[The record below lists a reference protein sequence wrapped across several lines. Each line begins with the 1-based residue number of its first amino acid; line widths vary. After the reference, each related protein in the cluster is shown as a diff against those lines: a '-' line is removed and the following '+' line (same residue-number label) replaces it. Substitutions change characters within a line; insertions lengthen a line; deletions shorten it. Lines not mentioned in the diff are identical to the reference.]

1 MKCWNLSAVSVRMN
15 SFHLAE
21 QVTTWCNEN
30 GALSE
35 GDTSSCLEGNQ
46 VNEVPESSY
55 NEADEISDELEEHRE
70 SNETTEIDEQAPI
83 CNCPIGNTFYSYGDV
98 TLSNLN
104 ADNLPESSS
113 IRDISNSRLST
124 ESCGSVFSLS
134 QSSTNSANN
143 LQPSTG
149 DSNLCS
155 ITTPLNFDQAVKAWE
170 SSGEDNQERYL
181 LSFLENKQFENEEM
195 KGGCA
200 AKGEREREDL
210 DSYNSFCDGDLVDGS
225 VSIPNRTQS
234 SLKLVEVDVANVN
247 QGPFAHRD
255 TTRKQNLSVVRV
267 TDQID
272 TVIDQSDCH
281 TSNQSSKWEHLG
293 ARPRDRPSKGNRSS
307 ECSSLCFSS
316 LDPVPQQVAGV
327 ANAFLARH
335 SEDKHLHESLYYTY
349 AEEMLAK
356 DFSSQGACNSHV
368 EGITNSNKE
377 KLYLGDFQVTSRPDP
392 PYYPPYSSVFPLTVG
407 ASIRGNGKDGN
418 PYHNTLNGN
427 SVLLPGPLYS
437 YIGGNTDTNSN
448 FNSFDPN
455 FLASDIKEPRLLQHD
470 QFSSLCSSDILQSGF
485 TGSRLTPD
493 FLGTTG
499 PQMTHSVIGIQSNIG
514 FTRTTS
520 ALPLEPLQMQTPSTS
535 NLGLLATSTSNT
547 QCYSHQPNAST
558 DFQTLPSVAMANQ
571 SDSRFLSELEFGGNT
586 HLSPVSSSSI
596 RDGVNISGRRN
607 SSSILNTI
615 GDHLASG
622 TYREG
627 NSSGNSSSSCITSGA
642 NTGGDHDENSAQ
654 SGGSIPNENY
664 GTESVES
671 TDNSLL
677 ELEQHVEEACAMVE
691 RVLRE
696 REERE
701 EFGREIERKE
711 REIRAER
718 ARKKRERE
726 ARELEEARGW
736 PQQQEPVTGQ
746 SLWLCEHYQRHCRV
760 RFPCCNNFYS
770 CHRCHNNSKEC
781 DNEEAKASHAT
792 HLKCS
797 YCHHEQEVNEEF
809 NILNHDYYSSKLFL
823 LITLL
828 LNGHPYS
835 INCSYSIE
843 CPYSYSISVIA
854 LLEYMYIEI
863 SGGLS
868 SLNCS
873 HKASGQKCRLRS
885 VSQLLHC
892 QECTVPSNQKILS

>member
-1 MKCWNLSAVSVRMN
+1 MRWLQKKGNIFYSLSHIREHSKEMKCWNISAVSVRMN

-21 QVTTWCNEN
+21 QITTWCNEN
-30 GALSE
+30 GALTE
-35 GDTSSCLEGNQ
+35 GDSSFFPEGSQ
-46 VNEVPESSY
+46 VNEVPESSD
-55 NEADEISDELEEHRE
+55 NEADEICDESEEHRE

-83 CNCPIGNTFYSYGDV
+83 CSCSIGNTFYSDGDV

-113 IRDISNSRLST
+113 IRDISNSGLST
-124 ESCGSVFSLS
+124 ESCGSVSSLS

-143 LQPSTG
+143 LQPLTG

-170 SSGEDNQERYL
+170 SSGEENQERYL
-181 LSFLENKQFENEEM
+181 LPFLENKQFENEEM

-316 LDPVPQQVAGV
+316 LDPVLQQVAGV

-356 DFSSQGACNSHV
+356 DFSSQGACDSHV

-407 ASIRGNGKDGN
+407 ASIRGN

-437 YIGGNTDTNSN
+437 YIGGNTNTNSN
-448 FNSFDPN
+448 INSFDPN
-455 FLASDIKEPRLLQHD
+455 FLASDIREPQLLQHD

-499 PQMTHSVIGIQSNIG
+499 PQMTHSVTGIQSNIG

-520 ALPLEPLQMQTPSTS
+520 ALPPEPLQMQTPSTT

-547 QCYSHQPNAST
+547 QSYSHQ
-558 DFQTLPSVAMANQ
+558 
-571 SDSRFLSELEFGGNT
+571 
-586 HLSPVSSSSI
+586 SSI
-596 RDGVNISGRRN
+596 RDGVNISGHRD

-627 NSSGNSSSSCITSGA
+627 NSAGNSSSSCITSGA
-642 NTGGDHDENSAQ
+642 NTGGDHDENSA
-654 SGGSIPNENY
+654 
-664 GTESVES
+664 
-671 TDNSLL
+671 
-677 ELEQHVEEACAMVE
+677 
-691 RVLRE
+691 
-696 REERE
+696 
-701 EFGREIERKE
+701 
-711 REIRAER
+711 
-718 ARKKRERE
+718 
-726 ARELEEARGW
+726 
-736 PQQQEPVTGQ
+736 
-746 SLWLCEHYQRHCRV
+746 
-760 RFPCCNNFYS
+760 
-770 CHRCHNNSKEC
+770 
-781 DNEEAKASHAT
+781 
-792 HLKCS
+792 
-797 YCHHEQEVNEEF
+797 
-809 NILNHDYYSSKLFL
+809 
-823 LITLL
+823 
-828 LNGHPYS
+828 
-835 INCSYSIE
+835 
-843 CPYSYSISVIA
+843 
-854 LLEYMYIEI
+854 
-863 SGGLS
+863 
-868 SLNCS
+868 
-873 HKASGQKCRLRS
+873 
-885 VSQLLHC
+885 
-892 QECTVPSNQKILS
+892 